1 MKIEIDFKA
10 TLWTSVKAHCPICY
24 KTFTGWYCPSC
35 GLPKKNSK
43 YAIYKGCEDS
53 IHNCDKYHF
62 RPEFSQYEDFQ
73 LCEKCYSTN
82 PSNAKYC
89 RNCGEKFNSSKGIA
103 KNAHGWIDLGLSV
116 LWATE
121 TIEGLYFWNNPSKLS
136 HTTDISDFKKWRDIN
151 REKWSYYNKGS
162 ENSNEEDVATRIWGE
177 KWRTPTKEEF
187 EELMIKCKWEKCI
200 DPKSNKHALKVIG
213 PNGNSIILPVTGYA
227 GCNETVKQS
236 TLINLLGIKMPDRK
250 SEAMHSVCAL
260 WTSSK
265 DTTKPDRAYAFH
277 YTGYKDFTKTLTEKE
292 KKKIEFENER
302 FERKS
307 ESLFKGFE
315 EIDNDWWKSGISEK
329 RRLLLEQEKQKWQI
343 EQQKRREE
351 IQILN
356 AMGDDSREK
365 EDNRIKDIE
374 RRRNLWLNTPIEMR
388 FNEERLYKNTIR
400 PCAMDSG
407 YAILPVVDKKWKG
420 KL

>member
-1 MKIEIDFKA
+1 MEIKIDFKA

-43 YAIYKGCEDS
+43 YAIYKGYEDS

-89 RNCGEKFNSSKGIA
+89 RNCGKKINSSKGIA

-121 TIEGLYFWNNPSKLS
+121 TIEGLYFWNNASKLN

-151 REKWSYYNKGS
+151 REKWSYDNRGS
-162 ENSNEEDVATRIWGE
+162 ENSNEEDVATRIWGG

-227 GCNETVKQS
+227 GCNEIVKQKQN
-236 TLINLLGIKMPDRK
+236 TLDNLLGIKMPK
-250 SEAMHSVCAL
+250 ISHTNSEAEYSLCAL

-265 DTTKPDRAYAFH
+265 DTTKPNRAYAFH
-277 YTGYKDFTKTLTEKE
+277 YTGYKDFTKTFTEKE
-292 KKKIEFENER
+292 KKEIEFENARYKRESDR
-302 FERKS
+302 LFSVMGSFKVVNYEETAQKLRKEAEIREK
-307 ESLFKGFE
+307 ES
-315 EIDNDWWKSGISEK
+315 
-329 RRLLLEQEKQKWQI
+329 
-343 EQQKRREE
+343 
-351 IQILN
+351 QILN
-356 AMGDDSREK
+356 NMGDDYQE
-365 EDNRIKDIE
+365 RIENIKRDKE
-374 RRRNLWLNTPIEMR
+374 RRRDLWLNTPIEMR
-388 FNEERLYKNTIR
+388 FNEKRLYKNTIR